1 MKQSEV
7 LWKEPD
13 GLELQSTGSVE
24 LINPAQVQ
32 SVLFPSPIAPATTVA
47 NEANVDGR
55 QDWAQV
61 GLADGRTLR
70 ARLVVRIHVLSCL
83 VQHHLLH

>member
-1 MKQSEV
+1 M
-7 LWKEPD
+7 WKEAD

-32 SVLFPSPIAPATTVA
+32 SVLFPSPIASATTVA
-47 NEANVDGR
+47 KEANVDGR

-61 GLADGRTLR
+61 RLADGRTLR
-70 ARLVVRIHVLSCL
+70 ARLVVRIHVLSCF
-83 VQHHLLH
+83 VQSGLT